1 MSPHSRMKLR
11 NTAKWAW
18 MGFLYSTGQLR
29 RARKRL
35 AERGIVVLTF
45 HRVLDDRE
53 FASTFSPQGMLVRRS
68 TFEGFLRYAAENC
81 HIVSVDGPE
90 AQRDNKTC
98 CPKIAVTFDDG
109 WEDNARTV
117 FPITQK
123 HAIPVTI
130 FVVAGKLGE
139 ASPFWPERFTGLW
152 RSAEGSPEKIHRLA
166 DLAGLASAGQN
177 GNGQASFEILLK
189 RMKELQPG
197 ERDRVLEKMTATIGP
212 DSPPTSRDALDR
224 TMSWEE
230 VGTLARAHVNFGS
243 HTQTH
248 PILPQLPADAVRQ
261 ELTDSKAAIEEKLG
275 KPCEIFSYPNGD
287 SSAEVREE
295 VVRSGYRL
303 AFLNNPGLWTRECD
317 PYSIPRVNIWEGK
330 MAGPSGKFSRIV
342 FEYTVFYKNL

>member
-1 MSPHSRMKLR
+1 MSSLRVKLR

-35 AERGIVVLTF
+35 AKRGIVVLTF
-45 HRVLDDRE
+45 HRVLDDQE
-53 FASTFSPQGMLVRRS
+53 FTATFSPQGMLVRRS

-81 HIVSVDGPE
+81 HILSVDGPE
-90 AQRDNKTC
+90 AQGDYKSC

-117 FPITQK
+117 FPIVQK
-123 HAIPVTI
+123 HAIPMTI
-130 FVVAGKLGE
+130 FLVAGKLGE

-152 RSAEGSPEKIHRLA
+152 RHAASSPEKIHQLA
-166 DLAGLASAGQN
+166 ELAGFASAGQN
-177 GNGQASFEILLK
+177 GDSQPSFEKLLK
-189 RMKELQPG
+189 RMKELAPG
-197 ERDRVLEKMTATIGP
+197 ERERVLEKMTVTIGTGLSFTP
-212 DSPPTSRDALDR
+212 QDSLDR

-230 VGTLARAHVNFGS
+230 VAEMARAKINFGS

-248 PILPQLPADAVRQ
+248 PILPQLSTDAVRS
-261 ELTDSKAAIEEKLG
+261 ELTESKAAIEKKLG
-275 KPCEIFSYPNGD
+275 KVCEIFSYPNGD
-287 SSAEVREE
+287 CSPEVRAE
-295 VVRSGYRL
+295 VVRSGYRF

-330 MAGPSGKFSRIV
+330 LAGPSGKFSRIV